1 MDDITII
8 CPVPPLDQV
17 LSLTNN
23 GCALV
28 FDLRP
33 ERDETLN
40 NALIEYFWLRPGRDE
55 TGTAAV
61 CSTIGK
67 VLRAWGQWWKG
78 ARRVFFLADDQEY
91 AEQVAAMMARDP
103 HTNTSILVEGNDV

>member
-8 CPVPPLDQV
+8 CPVPPPIQV

-23 GCALV
+23 DCALV

-40 NALIEYFWLRPGRDE
+40 NALIEYLWLRPGEDE
-55 TGTAAV
+55 PDPAAV

-67 VLRAWGQWWKG
+67 VLCA
-78 ARRVFFLADDQEY
+78 
-91 AEQVAAMMARDP
+91 
-103 HTNTSILVEGNDV
+103 

>member
-8 CPVPPLDQV
+8 CPVPPPIQV

-28 FDLRP
+28 FGLRP

-40 NALIEYFWLRPGRDE
+40 NALIEYFWLRPGGDE
-55 TGTAAV
+55 PGPAAV

-67 VLRAWGQWWKG
+67 VLCAWEQWWKG
-78 ARRVFFLADDQEY
+78 DGRVFLLADDQEY
-91 AEQVAAMMARDP
+91 AERVAAMVGRDRTQISP
-103 HTNTSILVEGNDV
+103 CW